1 MLRYAPG
8 AVAFVLCLTIGIGAQ
23 TPKPAFEAVSVR
35 PVAPRPA
42 GAAPAPPSR
51 SPLTA
56 GGRFYRGGESVSRL
70 IYFAY
75 GVTSFQLS
83 GGPDW
88 VRREY
93 FTIEAASGGNHDAEQ
108 MRPMVQSLLEDRFKL
123 VVRRERREM
132 RHSVLRMAR
141 GDGRPG
147 RQLERCGDGPVE
159 SRPILVPRDGVTFGV
174 ACVPM
179 SEIAAQI
186 SGHVQQLTLDGT
198 GLDGRWRFGIA
209 YSRGDGTGPTP
220 PLPTVL
226 REELGLR
233 LEQRDGP
240 VDVIVIE
247 SVERPSE
254 N

>member
-1 MLRYAPG
+1 MFRYVLSTG
-8 AVAFVLCLTIGIGAQ
+8 ASVLCLMIPMDAQ
-23 TPKPAFEAVSVR
+23 TQKPAFEAVSIR

-42 GAAPAPPSR
+42 GATPTPPSR
-51 SPLTA
+51 LPLTA
-56 GGRFYRGGESVSRL
+56 GGRFYRSGESVSRL

-75 GVTSFQLS
+75 GLTSFQLS

-93 FTIEAASGGNHDAEQ
+93 FTIEAATGGEHDAEQ

-141 GDGRPG
+141 ADGRPG
-147 RQLERCGDGPVE
+147 RQFERCDEGPVE
-159 SRPILVPRDGVTFGV
+159 SRPIPVPRDGVPFGV
-174 ACVPM
+174 ACAPM
-179 SEIAAQI
+179 SEVARQI
-186 SGHVQQLTLDGT
+186 SGHLQQLTLDGT
-198 GLDGRWRFGIA
+198 GLEGRWRFGIV
-209 YSRGDGTGPTP
+209 YSSGDGTGPTP

-226 REELGLR
+226 REDLGLR